1 MVGHYFVDCH
11 TSKTSEERLRVSKV
25 SALISVI
32 FAIVALIWVRRN
44 SERKTQL
51 TYFFGAL
58 LGISLVILL
67 GSFLANH

>member
-1 MVGHYFVDCH
+1 
-11 TSKTSEERLRVSKV
+11 VSKV